1 MNPKTSPRTVGFWTT
16 LCLVF
21 LPMAIAI
28 QWAWS
33 VYFKRVPESFW
44 IDGASQQVLMAKSV
58 SEIVIY
64 SLMLWFLL
72 ARTTTRYRR
81 IKQGICALIG
91 FTILYTAYFLISA

>member
-1 MNPKTSPRTVGFWTT
+1 MT

-21 LPMAIAI
+21 LPLAIAI

-33 VYFKRVPESFW
+33 VYFSQVPQSFW
-44 IDGASQQVLMAKSV
+44 LDGSSQQVLMAKSV

-72 ARTTTRYRR
+72 ARTATRYRR

-91 FTILYTAYFLISA
+91 FIILYTAYSLISA